1 MALERWPE
9 ALNSLAQRGSFSHKP
24 GDVNVRTD
32 FDAGPS
38 RVRQRFT
45 SVPNNYQFQ
54 VLLQSWEKLA
64 VDAFIQLFIHNSAD
78 WFIMPVVIGN
88 DYLDATVRI
97 LKDGISYS
105 DAGYD
110 KWILSLN
117 IEIRDLPTLEALTA
131 YMIGTYGYRP
141 GAFDPIQVAINETYP
156 HAVAGVYN
164 FN

>member
-54 VLLQSWEKLA
+54 VLMDSLDKL
-64 VDAFIQLFIHNSAD
+64 VLDGFIQNIIHCGAD
-78 WFIMPVVIGN
+78 WFTMPVVVAG

-97 LKDGISYS
+97 LKDGVSWS

-110 KWILSLN
+110 KWMLSLN
-117 IEIRDLPTLEALTA
+117 IEIRDLPTLDAVTA
-131 YMIGTYGYRP
+131 YVIGNYGFRP
-141 GAFDPIQVAINETYP
+141 SAFDPIQVAINETYP
-156 HAVAGVYN
+156 HGVAGVYSLN
-164 FN
+164 